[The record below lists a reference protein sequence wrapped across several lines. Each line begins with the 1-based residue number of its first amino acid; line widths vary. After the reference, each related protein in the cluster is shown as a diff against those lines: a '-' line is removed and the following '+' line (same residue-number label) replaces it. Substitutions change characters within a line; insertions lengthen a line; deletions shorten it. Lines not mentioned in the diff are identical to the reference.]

1 MVDIDLDILTEKP
14 IEIKLFGEKRVLR
27 DLTMEEDFK
36 LKALRQELGQ
46 LAMDSEKDEK
56 QHKKKRTEL
65 LKLLIDPITDAE
77 INNLK
82 RKQFDQLMDEIDF
95 LDIRDQGVV
104 KTKEEYNKLKNEMAQ
119 RNIGSGMGFPT
130 I

>member
-1 MVDIDLDILTEKP
+1 MVDIDLDIVTEKP
-14 IEIKLFGEKRVLR
+14 IEIKLFGEKRILR
-27 DLTMEEDFK
+27 NLTMEEDFK

-46 LAMDSEKDEK
+46 LALDSKKDEK
-56 QHKKKRTEL
+56 QHKKKRSEL
-65 LKLLIDPITDAE
+65 LKLIIEPISDAE
-77 INNLK
+77 IDKLK
-82 RKQFDQLMDEIDF
+82 RKQFDLLMDDIDF
-95 LDIRDQGVV
+95 IDIRDQGVV

>member
-36 LKALRQELGQ
+36 LKALRQELGK
-46 LAMDSEKDEK
+46 LAIDSEKDEK

-77 INNLK
+77 IDKLK